1 MSLLQYLDIF
11 LESFKNGVHKKF
23 LKSTKNHLNWGPLRN
38 KAAEWRSATF
48 LNRDSGTGALL
59 RIFQKLQEH
68 LFCKRRGGQISF

>member
-1 MSLLQYLDIF
+1 MSLLQNLDIF
-11 LESFKNGVHKKF
+11 LESFKNGVHKSF
-23 LKSTKNHLNWGPLRN
+23 TKSTKNHLNHRPLCN

-48 LNRDSGTGALL
+48 LNRDSGTDALL